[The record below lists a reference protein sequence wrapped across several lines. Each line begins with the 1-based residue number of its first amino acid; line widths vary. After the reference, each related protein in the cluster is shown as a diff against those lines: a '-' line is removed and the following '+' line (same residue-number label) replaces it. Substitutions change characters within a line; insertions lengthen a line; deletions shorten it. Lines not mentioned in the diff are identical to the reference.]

1 MKMIKIVVVAIGL
14 IACVGCLSKP
24 VCMLTATDPVEQG
37 KYTVLG
43 SEVSGTDTQVMIC
56 GMTFGV
62 SGSSTR
68 RATEKALEQ
77 APGSDGLVRV
87 TVECEEFYFP
97 FNFIIAPLGVVTARV
112 TGTPIKINQN

>member
-1 MKMIKIVVVAIGL
+1 MNTLKIVAAVGL
-14 IACVGCLSKP
+14 LACTGCLSKP

-43 SEVSGTDTQVMIC
+43 SEVSGTDTQVMIF

-62 SGSSTR
+62 SGSGSR
-68 RATEKALEQ
+68 RATEKALAQ
-77 APGSDGLVRV
+77 APGADGLVRV
-87 TVECEEFYFP
+87 SVDCEEFYFP
-97 FNFIIAPLGVVTARV
+97 FNFIIAPIGIVKSRV